1 MTVVSHRTAIWPSRQ
16 HVGRDQKEAVFS
28 GSVTAGIV
36 EDTRTTRNL
45 AVGKKGTFQAN
56 TSTFLSM
63 LTYVVSC

>member
-1 MTVVSHRTAIWPSRQ
+1 M
-16 HVGRDQKEAVFS
+16 GRDQKEAVFS
-28 GSVTAGIV
+28 ASVTVGMV
-36 EDTRTTRNL
+36 EDTRMTKNL